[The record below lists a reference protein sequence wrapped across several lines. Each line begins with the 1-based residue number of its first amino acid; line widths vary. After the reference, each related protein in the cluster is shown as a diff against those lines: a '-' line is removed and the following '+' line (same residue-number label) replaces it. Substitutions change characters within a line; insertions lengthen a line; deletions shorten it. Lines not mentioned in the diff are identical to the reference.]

1 MAAHSIVGEARHAV
15 PHDRITGQRII
26 GAGQMTAEPR
36 DLGSQTQN
44 ATASGFSSTSDLRR
58 LWLTAEVMNAD

>member
-1 MAAHSIVGEARHAV
+1 MAADSMSVRRNMPRHMTAFA
-15 PHDRITGQRII
+15 GQRTI
-26 GAGQMTAEPR
+26 GAGKMAAEPG

-44 ATASGFSSTSDLRR
+44 TTASGFSSSSDLRR